1 MSATVKL
8 NNGDFVG
15 VLYSSNLNHA
25 KEPREGYFQGGKLSV
40 GGCVAG
46 AHGMV
51 GDIITLPYHHVG
63 GDTWTMKKGDTVA
76 ILANSV
82 HVTLGNN
89 DRGVS
94 DYEANGKMYRSIL
107 AAAMDITPAK

>member
-1 MSATVKL
+1 MNATMKL
-8 NNGDFVG
+8 TNGDFVG
-15 VLYSSNLNHA
+15 VMYSSALHHA
-25 KEPREGYFQGGKLSV
+25 KEPREGYFQDGKLSV

-46 AHGMV
+46 SAGMV

-63 GDTWTMKKGDTVA
+63 GDEWTMKHGDTVA
-76 ILANSV
+76 ILANGV

-94 DYEANGKMYRSIL
+94 DYEADGKTYRSIL